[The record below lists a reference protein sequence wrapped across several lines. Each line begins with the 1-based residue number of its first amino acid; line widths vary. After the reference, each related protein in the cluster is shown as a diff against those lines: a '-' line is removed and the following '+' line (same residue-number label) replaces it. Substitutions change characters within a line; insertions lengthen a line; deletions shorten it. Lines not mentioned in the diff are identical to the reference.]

1 VVGLVD
7 ILRSTLNNA
16 ALRLERSGL
25 LAACDGS
32 LLNATSRTVLSA
44 MAQISTLNLREK
56 VAAFAKLLVV
66 VCSRMGGHKTNH
78 RESGE
83 RGEDHGIK

>member
-16 ALRLERSGL
+16 ALGLESSGL

-32 LLNATSRTVLSA
+32 LLNAASSTVLSA
-44 MAQISTLNLREK
+44 MVQVSTFNLGEK

-66 VCSRMGGHKTNH
+66 VCPRMGGHKTDY
-78 RESGE
+78 RKSGE
-83 RGEDHGIK
+83 RGEDHSMK